1 MSLNRKDFE
10 IIRLVSVE
18 KIKLKELA
26 SNFKTTDRN
35 IRYSIDNINHYLKV
49 ISSKDKIEVINGV
62 IKINRNENLIE
73 RFCGEENR
81 FNYMFSKEEREE
93 YIVIT
98 ILFQDRISLK
108 KLESYFQVSTTTLR
122 KDLKEIDKNLE
133 KYQLCIKNYLGEL
146 SIVGNEKKL
155 RHLKMIYA
163 LKYMYLNAGKINYVS
178 DLFFFQ
184 KDILL
189 ILKKYLEK
197 QDAYKCFEI
206 LKTFEKKLDI
216 AFEKEFKNIIY
227 IYLVITFERIEKGY
241 VILKKNNSEF
251 LKNTLYYKVIQ
262 KDIFKNNGV
271 YMYEALHL
279 SEYFLSGYN
288 SENFYEDRFLIDSFI
303 CKLLSVLKDIKIRN
317 LINNREFLE
326 EVIEYLRA
334 AIYRVKNNFILNSEI
349 KLDEIENKIFI
360 EILQYKIKMNTY
372 LNEPLRDEE
381 FMMISRII
389 YKHLIKQK
397 KEKIKLKEVIQIIQK
412 NSKNCYSDLIAKEL
426 LELYPNLIEND
437 IDFKKQL
444 GLLDIVTEKNIK
456 FTRCVDIKEL
466 IDLSFNDLYDN
477 SFIELE
483 FTESIHKMLED
494 KKYDYLDSENM
505 IIFYGKELKYKKE
518 LGVSIFFN
526 ESVMKID
533 DKKIKYLI
541 LLSNV
546 DEYNYLGVSRDLQ
559 KIIESVKFKE
569 LEKLNSEKDV
579 MRKFEEVI
587 QGGASGL

>member
-1 MSLNRKDFE
+1 M
-10 IIRLVSVE
+10 
-18 KIKLKELA
+18 
-26 SNFKTTDRN
+26 
-35 IRYSIDNINHYLKV
+35 
-49 ISSKDKIEVINGV
+49 
-62 IKINRNENLIE
+62 IE

-133 KYQLCIKNYLGEL
+133 KYQLCIKNDLGEL

-262 KDIFKNNGV
+262 KDIFKNN
-271 YMYEALHL
+271 E
-279 SEYFLSGYN
+279 
-288 SENFYEDRFLIDSFI
+288 
-303 CKLLSVLKDIKIRN
+303 
-317 LINNREFLE
+317 
-326 EVIEYLRA
+326 
-334 AIYRVKNNFILNSEI
+334 
-349 KLDEIENKIFI
+349 
-360 EILQYKIKMNTY
+360 
-372 LNEPLRDEE
+372 
-381 FMMISRII
+381 
-389 YKHLIKQK
+389 
-397 KEKIKLKEVIQIIQK
+397 
-412 NSKNCYSDLIAKEL
+412 
-426 LELYPNLIEND
+426 
-437 IDFKKQL
+437 
-444 GLLDIVTEKNIK
+444 
-456 FTRCVDIKEL
+456 
-466 IDLSFNDLYDN
+466 
-477 SFIELE
+477 
-483 FTESIHKMLED
+483 
-494 KKYDYLDSENM
+494 
-505 IIFYGKELKYKKE
+505 
-518 LGVSIFFN
+518 
-526 ESVMKID
+526 
-533 DKKIKYLI
+533 
-541 LLSNV
+541 
-546 DEYNYLGVSRDLQ
+546 
-559 KIIESVKFKE
+559 
-569 LEKLNSEKDV
+569 
-579 MRKFEEVI
+579 
-587 QGGASGL
+587 

>member
-1 MSLNRKDFE
+1 
-10 IIRLVSVE
+10 
-18 KIKLKELA
+18 
-26 SNFKTTDRN
+26 
-35 IRYSIDNINHYLKV
+35 
-49 ISSKDKIEVINGV
+49 
-62 IKINRNENLIE
+62 
-73 RFCGEENR
+73 
-81 FNYMFSKEEREE
+81 
-93 YIVIT
+93 
-98 ILFQDRISLK
+98 
-108 KLESYFQVSTTTLR
+108 
-122 KDLKEIDKNLE
+122 
-133 KYQLCIKNYLGEL
+133 
-146 SIVGNEKKL
+146 
-155 RHLKMIYA
+155 
-163 LKYMYLNAGKINYVS
+163 LKYIYLNAGKINYVS
-178 DLFFFQ
+178 NLFFFQ

-197 QDAYKCFEI
+197 QDTYKCFEI

-477 SFIELE
+477 SFIEVE

-533 DKKIKYLI
+533 NKKIKYLI

-587 QGGASGL
+587 QGGESGF